1 MDSSGRTVH
10 IVPSFDGNW
19 QVVDLNRHV
28 ATLPNKTSAVEQA
41 KAVAASHQP
50 SQVVLFDKDGR
61 LVTIAHYQMPQYQGA
76 PGSGDALIEAA
87 VKALVVSGLIAAGA
101 AVLGELIDAI
111 GRDLAKE
118 TRKVRNSS
126 KRKRSSPR

>member
-1 MDSSGRTVH
+1 MGA
-10 IVPSFDGNW
+10 W
-19 QVVDLNRHV
+19 
-28 ATLPNKTSAVEQA
+28 
-41 KAVAASHQP
+41 
-50 SQVVLFDKDGR
+50 
-61 LVTIAHYQMPQYQGA
+61 YQMPQYQGA

-87 VKALVVSGLIAAGA
+87 VKALVIGGLIAAGA

>member
-61 LVTIAHYQMPQYQGA
+61 LVPIAHYQMPQYQAA
-76 PGSGDALIEAA
+76 PGSGGALIEAA
-87 VKALVVSGLIAAGA
+87 VKALVVGGLIAAGA

>member
-61 LVTIAHYQMPQYQGA
+61 LVPIAHYQMPQYQGA

-101 AVLGELIDAI
+101 VVLGELIEAI
-111 GRDLAKE
+111 GRDLARE
-118 TRKVRNSS
+118 TKKTRSSS